1 MKNHSRNCLA
11 ALMVFSISIAI
22 VIEQTPP
29 DKGV

>member
-1 MKNHSRNCLA
+1 MKNYSRNFPA